1 MIVAGKTARPTKLG
15 RPKIPALTELPLS
28 SSSNSQPD
36 GGAGSADVHRLDAGS
51 APLAASARPQAGSL
65 LIAKRL
71 LAYARPHRTLIV
83 VGWLATVVYGVSNAA
98 LVYMIKLIFDDVLI
112 GTSRFREVAIAIV
125 TLYALKGMGAYFS
138 TTLFS
143 EAGQKAIFDLRRA
156 VYAHIL
162 DQSFDFFAKRTS
174 GSLMSHLMGDVERIQ
189 TALGEIAGDF
199 LKEGL
204 TVIGLVLLLFYH
216 DWRLALIALV
226 LMPLA
231 FGPLFQLGRRLR
243 SSNESS
249 MRRSKDIANILQ
261 ETFSG
266 FRVVKAFRTEAFEK
280 ARFEKALERHQGVT
294 LRMTR
299 TTAFLPP
306 FMEAVGGVSVVVVL
320 GYGTWAISKGIMTV
334 GSFTSFLAGLFALYT
349 PVKRLSKVNAALQ
362 GALAAAERSFALLD
376 THLEIK
382 DSPTA
387 RILAP
392 FQQEIEFKNVSFE
405 YEKVSGPVLVNASL
419 KARKGEVV
427 AIVGMSGSG
436 KTSLLNLLPRFY
448 NVTGGSI
455 TIDGTDIRDVTLE
468 SLRRQIGLVKQET
481 ILFNDTV
488 RANIAYGLSRVE
500 GSLVESAARA
510 AFAHDFILDLPRRYD
525 TVIGERGSRLSGG
538 QKQRIAIARA
548 ILKDPPILILDEATS
563 ALDTESESLVQQA
576 LFNLMKGRTTL
587 VVAHRLATVRR
598 ADRILVLDKGEIRE
612 EGSHDEL
619 LAKNGIYARLH
630 DLQFRADPA
639 V

>member
-1 MIVAGKTARPTKLG
+1 MQIAR
-15 RPKIPALTELPLS
+15 
-28 SSSNSQPD
+28 
-36 GGAGSADVHRLDAGS
+36 
-51 APLAASARPQAGSL
+51 
-65 LIAKRL
+65 RL
-71 LAYARPHRTLIV
+71 LVYAKPHRGLIV
-83 VGWLATVVYGVSNAA
+83 LGWLATVLYGLSNAA

-112 GTSRFREVAIAIV
+112 NNARFREVAIAIV
-125 TLYALKGMGAYFS
+125 SLYALKGMGAYFS
-138 TTLFS
+138 TTLLT
-143 EAGQKAIFDLRRA
+143 EAGQKAVFDLRRA
-156 VYAHIL
+156 IYAHIL
-162 DQSFDFFAKRTS
+162 DQSFEFFSRRTT
-174 GSLMSHLMGDVERIQ
+174 GSLMNHLTSDVERIQ
-189 TALGEIAGDF
+189 TALGEIAGDL

-231 FGPLFQLGRRLR
+231 FTPLIQLGRRLR

-249 MRRSKDIANILQ
+249 MRRGKDIANILQ

-266 FRVVKAFRTEAFEK
+266 IRVVKAFGMEAFER
-280 ARFEKALERHQGVT
+280 ARFEKALERQQGVS
-294 LRMTR
+294 LRMNR

-320 GYGTWAISKGIMTV
+320 GYGTWAISKGHMTV
-334 GSFTSFLAGLFALYT
+334 GSFTSLLAGLFALYT
-349 PVKRLSKVNAALQ
+349 PITRLSKVNAALQ
-362 GALAAAERSFALLD
+362 GAFAAAERSFALLD
-376 THLEIK
+376 THREIK
-382 DSPTA
+382 D
-387 RILAP
+387 AP
-392 FQQEIEFKNVSFE
+392 GAKPLPPFREVVEFKDVTFQYDNS
-405 YEKVSGPVLVNASL
+405 SGPVLMGASL

-448 NVTGGSI
+448 DVTGGSI
-455 TIDGTDIRDVTLE
+455 TIDGIDIRDVTIE

-481 ILFNDTV
+481 ILFNETV
-488 RANIAYGLSRVE
+488 RANIAYGLSGVE
-500 GSLVESAARA
+500 GTLVESAARA

-525 TVIGERGSRLSGG
+525 TVIGEKGSRLSGG

-598 ADRILVLDKGEIRE
+598 ADRILVLEKGEIRE
-612 EGSHDEL
+612 EGTHDEL
-619 LAKNGIYARLH
+619 LARNGIYARLH
-630 DLQFRADPA
+630 DLQFRSDPA

>member
-1 MIVAGKTARPTKLG
+1 MDAPPGH
-15 RPKIPALTELPLS
+15 S
-28 SSSNSQPD
+28 
-36 GGAGSADVHRLDAGS
+36 AGSHGPRADSLQ
-51 APLAASARPQAGSL
+51 LAR
-65 LIAKRL
+65 RL
-71 LAYARPHRTLIV
+71 LTYAKPHRALILM
-83 VGWLATVVYGVSNAA
+83 GWLSTVLYGLSNAA

-112 GTSRFREVAIAIV
+112 DNTRFREVAIAIV
-125 TLYALKGMGAYFS
+125 SLYALKGLGAYFS
-138 TTLFS
+138 TTLLS
-143 EAGQKAIFDLRRA
+143 EAGQKAVFDLRRA
-156 VYAHIL
+156 IYAHIL
-162 DQSFDFFAKRTS
+162 DQSFDFFAKRTT
-174 GSLMSHLMGDVERIQ
+174 GSLMSHLTNDVERIQ
-189 TALGEIAGDF
+189 TALGEIAGDL

-204 TVIGLVLLLFYH
+204 TVVGLVLLLFYH

-231 FGPLFQLGRRLR
+231 FTPLIRLGRRLR

-249 MRRSKDIANILQ
+249 MRRWKDIANILQ

-266 FRVVKAFRTEAFEK
+266 FRVVKAFGMETFER
-280 ARFEKALERHQGVT
+280 ARFEKALERLQGVT

-320 GYGTWAISKGIMTV
+320 GYGTWAISKGHMTV

-349 PVKRLSKVNAALQ
+349 PIKRLSKVNAALQ
-362 GALAAAERSFALLD
+362 GAFAAAERSFALLD
-376 THLEIK
+376 THREIK
-382 DSPTA
+382 DAPGA
-387 RILAP
+387 KPLPP
-392 FQQEIEFKNVSFE
+392 FQAEVEYKNVSFQ
-405 YEKVSGPVLVNASL
+405 YDKSSGPVLMGASL

-455 TIDGTDIRDVTLE
+455 TVDGIDIRDVTIE

-488 RANIAYGLSRVE
+488 RANIAYGLSGVE
-500 GSLVESAARA
+500 GTLVESAARA

-525 TVIGERGSRLSGG
+525 TVIGEKGSRLSGG

-576 LFNLMKGRTTL
+576 LFNLMRGRTTL

-598 ADRILVLDKGEIRE
+598 ADRILVLEKGEIRE
-612 EGSHDEL
+612 EGTHDEL
-619 LAKNGIYARLH
+619 LARNGIYARLH

>member
-1 MIVAGKTARPTKLG
+1 LNA
-15 RPKIPALTELPLS
+15 
-28 SSSNSQPD
+28 
-36 GGAGSADVHRLDAGS
+36 
-51 APLAASARPQAGSL
+51 AASDSASQASGPVSRATSWQL
-65 LIAKRL
+65 AQRL
-71 LAYARPHRTLIV
+71 LTYAKPHRALIV
-83 VGWLATVVYGVSNAA
+83 LGWLATILYGLSNAA
-98 LVYMIKLIFDDVLI
+98 LVYQIKPIFDDVLI
-112 GTSRFREVAIAIV
+112 QTIGFREVGIAIV
-125 TLYALKGMGAYFS
+125 TLYLIKGIGAYFS
-138 TTLFS
+138 TTLLS
-143 EAGQKAIFDLRRA
+143 EAGQKAVFDLRRA
-156 VYAHIL
+156 IYSHIL
-162 DQSFDFFAKRTS
+162 DQSFDFFARRTT
-174 GSLMSHLMGDVERIQ
+174 GSLMSHLTTDVERIQ
-189 TALGEIAGDF
+189 TALGEIAGDL

-204 TVIGLVLLLFYH
+204 TVIGLVILLFYL

-231 FGPLFQLGRRLR
+231 FTPLIRMGRRLR

-249 MRRSKDIANILQ
+249 MRRWKDIANILQ

-266 FRVVKAFRTEAFEK
+266 FRVVKAFGMEAFEK
-280 ARFEKALERHQGVT
+280 ARFEKALERLQGVT

-306 FMEAVGGVSVVVVL
+306 LMEAVGGFSVVFVL
-320 GYGTWAISKGIMTV
+320 GYGRWAISQGHMTP
-334 GSFTSFLAGLFALYT
+334 GSFSSFLAGLFALYT
-349 PVKRLSKVNAALQ
+349 PIKRLSKVNAALQ
-362 GALAAAERSFALLD
+362 GAFAAGERAFALLD
-376 THLEIK
+376 THFEIK

-387 RILAP
+387 KPLAA
-392 FQQEIEFKNVSFE
+392 FKDVVEYRNVSFQ
-405 YEKVSGPVLVNASL
+405 YDKASGPVLSGASL
-419 KARKGEVV
+419 KARRGEVV

-448 NVTGGSI
+448 NVTAGSI
-455 TIDGTDIRDVTLE
+455 TVDGVDIRDVTIE

-488 RANIAYGLSRVE
+488 RANIAYGVTGVE
-500 GSLVESAARA
+500 GTLVESAARA

-525 TVIGERGSRLSGG
+525 TVIGEKGSRLSGG

-598 ADRILVLDKGEIRE
+598 ADRILVLEKGEIRE

-619 LAKNGIYARLH
+619 LARNGIYARLH

>member
-1 MIVAGKTARPTKLG
+1 MVTGSRATSFQLAR
-15 RPKIPALTELPLS
+15 
-28 SSSNSQPD
+28 
-36 GGAGSADVHRLDAGS
+36 
-51 APLAASARPQAGSL
+51 
-65 LIAKRL
+65 RL
-71 LAYARPHRTLIV
+71 LTYAKPHRTLIFM
-83 VGWLATVVYGVSNAA
+83 GWLATLLYGLSNAG
-98 LVYMIKLIFDDVLI
+98 LVYMIKPIFDDVLI
-112 GTSRFREVAIAIV
+112 RTVRFGEVAIAIV
-125 TLYALKGMGAYFS
+125 TLYLVKGLGAYFS
-138 TTLFS
+138 TTLLS
-143 EAGQKAIFDLRRA
+143 EAGQKAVLDLRRA
-156 VYAHIL
+156 IYSHIL
-162 DQSFDFFAKRTS
+162 DQSFAFFAKRTT
-174 GSLMSHLMGDVERIQ
+174 GALMSHLTTDVERIQ
-189 TALGEIAGDF
+189 TALGEIAGDL

-204 TVIGLVLLLFYH
+204 TVVGLVLLLFYH

-231 FGPLFQLGRRLR
+231 FTPLIQLGRRLR

-249 MRRSKDIANILQ
+249 MRRWKDIANILQ

-266 FRVVKAFRTEAFEK
+266 FRVVKAFGMEAFER
-280 ARFEKALERHQGVT
+280 ARFERALERLQGVT

-306 FMEAVGGVSVVVVL
+306 LMVGVGGLSVVVVL
-320 GYGTWAISKGIMTV
+320 WYGTWAISTGEMTP
-334 GSFTSFLAGLFALYT
+334 GSFSSFLAGLFALYT

-362 GALAAAERSFALLD
+362 GALAAGERAFALLD
-376 THLEIK
+376 THGEIN

-387 RILAP
+387 TALAP
-392 FQQEIEFKNVSFE
+392 FKDVVEYRSVSFQ
-405 YEKVSGPVLVNASL
+405 YDKASAAVLSGASL

-448 NVTGGSI
+448 NVTSGSI
-455 TIDGTDIRDVTLE
+455 TVDGVDIRDVTIE
-468 SLRRQIGLVKQET
+468 SLRRQIALVKQET

-488 RANIAYGLSRVE
+488 RANIAYGLSGVE
-500 GSLVESAARA
+500 GSAVESAARA

-598 ADRILVLDKGEIRE
+598 ADRILVLEKGEIRE
-612 EGSHDEL
+612 EGTHDEL
-619 LAKNGIYARLH
+619 LARNGIYARLH

>member
-1 MIVAGKTARPTKLG
+1 MTEA
-15 RPKIPALTELPLS
+15 IPRASMDVTIGPS
-28 SSSNSQPD
+28 SAD
-36 GGAGSADVHRLDAGS
+36 GGAAPGSAKTES
-51 APLAASARPQAGSL
+51 ASASSPSL
-65 LIAKRL
+65 GIAYRGTSLQIARRL
-71 LAYARPHRTLIV
+71 YGYAKAHKTLIGL
-83 VGWLATVVYGVSNAA
+83 GWVATVFYGLSNAA
-98 LVYMIKLIFDDVLI
+98 LVYMIKPIFDEVLI
-112 GTSRFREVAIAIV
+112 ETVRFGEVATAIV
-125 TLYALKGMGAYFS
+125 ALYALKGLGAYFA
-138 TTLFS
+138 TTLLS
-143 EAGQKAIFDLRRA
+143 EAGQKAVFDLRRDI
-156 VYAHIL
+156 YAHIL
-162 DQSFDFFAKRTS
+162 DQSFGFFAKRTT
-174 GSLMSHLMGDVERIQ
+174 GSLMSHITTDVERIQ
-189 TALGEIAGDF
+189 TAFSEIAADL

-204 TVIGLVLLLFYH
+204 TVIGLVVLLLFL
-216 DWRLALIALV
+216 DWRLAIIALV

-231 FGPLFQLGRRLR
+231 FAPLIRLGRRLR

-249 MRRSKDIANILQ
+249 MRRWKDIANILQ
-261 ETFSG
+261 ETISG
-266 FRVVKAFRTEAFEK
+266 FRVVKAFGMEAFEK
-280 ARFEKALERHQGVT
+280 ARFEKALERLQGVT

-306 FMEAVGGVSVVVVL
+306 LMEAVGGVSVVVVL
-320 GYGTWAISKGIMTV
+320 WYGTWAISRGYMTA
-334 GSFTSFLAGLFALYT
+334 GSFTAFLAGLFALYT

-362 GALAAAERSFALLD
+362 GALAAGQRAFALLD
-376 THLEIK
+376 THFEIK
-382 DSPTA
+382 DEPTA
-387 RILAP
+387 RTLPP
-392 FQQEIEFKNVSFE
+392 FKDVIEYHNVSFH
-405 YEKVSGPVLVNASL
+405 YDKTSGPVLSGASL
-419 KARKGEVV
+419 KARRGEVV

-448 NVTGGSI
+448 NVTAGSI
-455 TIDGTDIRDVTLE
+455 TVDGIDIRDVTLE

-488 RANIAYGLSRVE
+488 RANIAYGLSGVE
-500 GSLVESAARA
+500 GSVVESAARA

-598 ADRILVLDKGEIRE
+598 ADRILVLEKGEIRE
-612 EGSHDEL
+612 EGAHDEL
-619 LAKNGIYARLH
+619 LARNGIYARLH
-630 DLQFRADPA
+630 DLQFRSDPA

>member
-1 MIVAGKTARPTKLG
+1 
-15 RPKIPALTELPLS
+15 
-28 SSSNSQPD
+28 
-36 GGAGSADVHRLDAGS
+36 
-51 APLAASARPQAGSL
+51 
-65 LIAKRL
+65 
-71 LAYARPHRTLIV
+71 
-83 VGWLATVVYGVSNAA
+83 
-98 LVYMIKLIFDDVLI
+98 MIKLIFDDVLI
-112 GTSRFREVAIAIV
+112 NNIRFREVAIAIV
-125 TLYALKGMGAYFS
+125 SLYALKGLGAYFS
-138 TTLFS
+138 TTLLS
-143 EAGQKAIFDLRRA
+143 EAGQKAVFDLRRT
-156 VYAHIL
+156 VYSHIL
-162 DQSFDFFAKRTS
+162 DQSFDFFAKRTT
-174 GSLMSHLMGDVERIQ
+174 GSLMSHLTSDVERIQ
-189 TALGEIAGDF
+189 TAMGEVAGDL

-204 TVIGLVLLLFYH
+204 TVVGLVLLLFYH

-231 FGPLFQLGRRLR
+231 FTPLIQLGRRLR

-249 MRRSKDIANILQ
+249 MRRWKDIANILQ

-266 FRVVKAFRTEAFEK
+266 FRVVKAFGMEAFEK
-280 ARFEKALERHQGVT
+280 ARFEKALERLQGVT

-306 FMEAVGGVSVVVVL
+306 FMEAVGGISVVVVL
-320 GYGTWAISKGIMTV
+320 GYGTWAISEGHMTV

-349 PVKRLSKVNAALQ
+349 PIKRLSKVNATLQ
-362 GALAAAERSFALLD
+362 GALAAGERAFSLLD
-376 THLEIK
+376 THREIK
-382 DSPTA
+382 DSPA
-387 RILAP
+387 AKALAP
-392 FQQEIEFKNVSFE
+392 FKDVVEFKNVSFQ
-405 YEKVSGPVLVNASL
+405 YDKASGPVLSGASL
-419 KARKGEVV
+419 KARRGEIV

-448 NVTGGSI
+448 NVTGGAI
-455 TIDGTDIRDVTLE
+455 TIDGVDIRDVTIE

-488 RANIAYGLSRVE
+488 RANIAYGLSGVE

-525 TVIGERGSRLSGG
+525 TVIGEKGSRLSGG

-598 ADRILVLDKGEIRE
+598 ADRILVLEKGEIRE
-612 EGSHDEL
+612 EGTHDEL
-619 LAKNGIYARLH
+619 LANNGIYARLH

>member
-1 MIVAGKTARPTKLG
+1 MQLAR
-15 RPKIPALTELPLS
+15 
-28 SSSNSQPD
+28 
-36 GGAGSADVHRLDAGS
+36 
-51 APLAASARPQAGSL
+51 
-65 LIAKRL
+65 RL
-71 LAYARPHRTLIV
+71 LSYARPHKALILL
-83 VGWLATVVYGVSNAA
+83 GWLATVLYGLSNAG

-112 GTSRFREVAIAIV
+112 RNVGFRDVAVAIIS
-125 TLYALKGMGAYFS
+125 LYAIKGLGAYFS
-138 TTLFS
+138 TTLLS
-143 EAGQKAIFDLRRA
+143 EAGLKAVFDLRRA
-156 VYAHIL
+156 IYAHIL
-162 DQSFDFFAKRTS
+162 DQSFDFFSKRTT
-174 GSLMSHLMGDVERIQ
+174 GSLMSHLTSDVERIQ
-189 TALGEIAGDF
+189 TALGEIAGDL

-204 TVIGLVLLLFYH
+204 TVTGLVLLLFYH

-231 FGPLFQLGRRLR
+231 FTPLIRLGRRLR
-243 SSNESS
+243 RSNESS
-249 MRRSKDIANILQ
+249 MRRWKDISNILQ

-266 FRVVKAFRTEAFEK
+266 FRVVKAFGMETFEK
-280 ARFEKALERHQGVT
+280 ARFEKALERLQGVT
-294 LRMTR
+294 LRMVR

-306 FMEAVGGVSVVVVL
+306 LMEAVGGLSVVVVL
-320 GYGTWAISKGIMTV
+320 WYGTWAISKGHMTV

-349 PVKRLSKVNAALQ
+349 PIKRLSKVNSALQ
-362 GALAAAERSFALLD
+362 GAFAAGERAFDLLD
-376 THLEIK
+376 THREIK

-387 RILAP
+387 RPLKA
-392 FQQEIEFKNVSFE
+392 FEGLVEYRNVSFR
-405 YEKVSGPVLVNASL
+405 YDHGSNPVLAGASL
-419 KARKGEVV
+419 IARKGEVV

-448 NVTGGSI
+448 NVTGGAI
-455 TIDGTDIRDVTLE
+455 LVDGVDIRDMTIE
-468 SLRRQIGLVKQET
+468 SLRRQIGLVKQDT

-488 RANIAYGLSRVE
+488 RANIAYGLSGTE

-525 TVIGERGSRLSGG
+525 TVIGEKGSRLSGG

-548 ILKDPPILILDEATS
+548 LLKDPPILILDEATS

-598 ADRILVLDKGEIRE
+598 ADRILVLERGEIRE
-612 EGSHDEL
+612 EGRHDEL
-619 LAKNGIYARLH
+619 LAQNGIYARLH
-630 DLQFRADPA
+630 DLQFREDPA

>member
-1 MIVAGKTARPTKLG
+1 MRG
-15 RPKIPALTELPLS
+15 E
-28 SSSNSQPD
+28 
-36 GGAGSADVHRLDAGS
+36 
-51 APLAASARPQAGSL
+51 GSL
-65 LIAKRL
+65 DTGSGSSAAISGPRASSLQLARRLFTYAKP
-71 LAYARPHRTLIV
+71 YRTLLFL
-83 VGWLATVVYGVSNAA
+83 GWLATVLYGLSNAA

-112 GTSRFREVAIAIV
+112 HPIRFREVAIAIV
-125 TLYALKGMGAYFS
+125 SLYAIKGLGAYFS
-138 TTLFS
+138 TTLLS
-143 EAGQKAIFDLRRA
+143 EAGQKAVFDLRRA
-156 VYAHIL
+156 VYSHIL
-162 DQSFDFFAKRTS
+162 DQSFDFFAKRTT
-174 GSLMSHLMGDVERIQ
+174 GSLMSHLTNDIERIQ
-189 TALGEIAGDF
+189 AALGEIAGDL

-204 TVIGLVLLLFYH
+204 TVVGLVLLLFYH

-231 FGPLFQLGRRLR
+231 FTPLIQLGRRLR

-249 MRRSKDIANILQ
+249 MRRWKDIANILQ

-266 FRVVKAFRTEAFEK
+266 FRVVKAFGMEAFEK
-280 ARFEKALERHQGVT
+280 ARFEKALERLQGVT

-320 GYGTWAISKGIMTV
+320 GYGTWAISKGHMTV

-349 PVKRLSKVNAALQ
+349 PIKRLSKVNAALQ
-362 GALAAAERSFALLD
+362 GAFAAGERAFALLD
-376 THLEIK
+376 THHEIR

-387 RILAP
+387 TTLAP
-392 FQQEIEFKNVSFE
+392 FTDLVEYHNVSFQ
-405 YEKVSGPVLVNASL
+405 YDRASGPVLSGASL
-419 KARKGEVV
+419 KARKGEIV

-455 TIDGTDIRDVTLE
+455 TIDGVDIRGVTLE

-488 RANIAYGLSRVE
+488 RANIAYGLSGVE
-500 GSLVESAARA
+500 GALVESAARA
-510 AFAHDFILDLPRRYD
+510 AFAHDFILDRPRRDD
-525 TVIGERGSRLSGG
+525 TVIGEKGSRLSGG

-548 ILKDPPILILDEATS
+548 LLKDPPILILDEATS
-563 ALDTESESLVQQA
+563 ALDTESENLVQQA

-598 ADRILVLDKGEIRE
+598 ADRILVLEKGEIRE
-612 EGSHDEL
+612 EGTHDEL
-619 LAKNGIYARLH
+619 LAKNGVYARLH

>member
-1 MIVAGKTARPTKLG
+1 
-15 RPKIPALTELPLS
+15 
-28 SSSNSQPD
+28 
-36 GGAGSADVHRLDAGS
+36 
-51 APLAASARPQAGSL
+51 
-65 LIAKRL
+65 
-71 LAYARPHRTLIV
+71 
-83 VGWLATVVYGVSNAA
+83 
-98 LVYMIKLIFDDVLI
+98 
-112 GTSRFREVAIAIV
+112 
-125 TLYALKGMGAYFS
+125 
-138 TTLFS
+138 
-143 EAGQKAIFDLRRA
+143 
-156 VYAHIL
+156 
-162 DQSFDFFAKRTS
+162 
-174 GSLMSHLMGDVERIQ
+174 MSHLITEVERIQ
-189 TALGEIAGDF
+189 TALGEIAGDL

-216 DWRLALIALV
+216 DFWLALIALV

-231 FGPLFQLGRRLR
+231 FTPLIKLGRRLR

-249 MRRSKDIANILQ
+249 MRRWKDISNILQ
-261 ETFSG
+261 ETFSA
-266 FRVVKAFRTEAFEK
+266 FRVVKAFGMEIFER
-280 ARFEKALERHQGVT
+280 ARFEKALDRLQGVT
-294 LRMTR
+294 LRMNR

-306 FMEAVGGVSVVVVL
+306 LMEAVGGLSVVVVL
-320 GYGTWAISKGIMTV
+320 WYGTWAISRGQMTP

-349 PVKRLSKVNAALQ
+349 PIKRLSKVNAALQ
-362 GALAAAERSFALLD
+362 GAFAAAERSFALLD

-387 RILAP
+387 RPLAP
-392 FQQEIEFKNVSFE
+392 FNDLVEFHQVSFQ
-405 YEKVSGPVLVNASL
+405 YDKASGPVLSKASL
-419 KARKGEVV
+419 KARRGEVI

-455 TIDGTDIRDVTLE
+455 TVDGVDIRDVTIE

-481 ILFNDTV
+481 VLFNDTV
-488 RANIAYGLSRVE
+488 RANIAYGLSGVE
-500 GSLVESAARA
+500 GTLVESAARA

-563 ALDTESESLVQQA
+563 ALDAESESLVQQA
-576 LFNLMKGRTTL
+576 LFNLMTGRTTL

-598 ADRILVLDKGEIRE
+598 ADRILVLEKGEIRE
-612 EGSHDEL
+612 EGTHDEL
-619 LAKNGIYARLH
+619 LSKNGVYARLH
-630 DLQFRADPA
+630 DLQFKVDPA

>member
-1 MIVAGKTARPTKLG
+1 MQLAR
-15 RPKIPALTELPLS
+15 
-28 SSSNSQPD
+28 
-36 GGAGSADVHRLDAGS
+36 
-51 APLAASARPQAGSL
+51 
-65 LIAKRL
+65 RL
-71 LAYARPHRTLIV
+71 LSYTRPHKTLIFL
-83 VGWLATVVYGVSNAA
+83 GWLATVLYGLSNAG

-112 GTSRFREVAIAIV
+112 RNVGFSYVAIAIIS
-125 TLYALKGMGAYFS
+125 LYAIKGLGAYFS
-138 TTLFS
+138 TTLLS
-143 EAGQKAIFDLRRA
+143 EAGLKAVFDLRRA
-156 VYAHIL
+156 IYAHIL
-162 DQSFDFFAKRTS
+162 DQSFDFFAKRST
-174 GSLMSHLMGDVERIQ
+174 GSLMSHLTSDVERIQ
-189 TALGEIAGDF
+189 VALGEIAGDL

-204 TVIGLVLLLFYH
+204 TVVGLVLLLFYH

-231 FGPLFQLGRRLR
+231 FTPLIRLGRRLR

-249 MRRSKDIANILQ
+249 MRRWKDISNILQ

-266 FRVVKAFRTEAFEK
+266 FRVVKAFGMETFEK
-280 ARFEKALERHQGVT
+280 GRFEKALERLQGVT

-306 FMEAVGGVSVVVVL
+306 LMEAVGGLSVVVVL
-320 GYGTWAISKGIMTV
+320 WYGTWAISKGHMTV

-349 PVKRLSKVNAALQ
+349 PIKRLSKVYSALQ
-362 GALAAAERSFALLD
+362 GAFAAGERAFDLLD
-376 THLEIK
+376 THREIK
-382 DSPTA
+382 DSPSA
-387 RILAP
+387 KPLRA
-392 FQQEIEFKNVSFE
+392 FEGVVEYRNVSFQ
-405 YEKVSGPVLVNASL
+405 YDHGSNPVLVGASL
-419 KARKGEVV
+419 IARRGEVV

-436 KTSLLNLLPRFY
+436 KTSLINLLPRFY
-448 NVTGGSI
+448 NVTGGAI
-455 TIDGTDIRDVTLE
+455 LVDGVDIRDVTIE

-488 RANIAYGLSRVE
+488 RANIAYGLSSVE
-500 GSLVESAARA
+500 GSVVESAARA
-510 AFAHDFILDLPRRYD
+510 ALAHDFILDLPRRYD

-548 ILKDPPILILDEATS
+548 LLKDPPILILDEATS

-598 ADRILVLDKGEIRE
+598 ADRILVLEKGEIRE
-612 EGSHDEL
+612 EGRHDEL

-630 DLQFRADPA
+630 DLQFREDPA

>member
-1 MIVAGKTARPTKLG
+1 MRG
-15 RPKIPALTELPLS
+15 E
-28 SSSNSQPD
+28 
-36 GGAGSADVHRLDAGS
+36 
-51 APLAASARPQAGSL
+51 GSL
-65 LIAKRL
+65 DTGSGSSAAISGPRASSLQLARRL
-71 LAYARPHRTLIV
+71 LAYAKPYRTLLFL
-83 VGWLATVVYGVSNAA
+83 GWLATVLYGLSNAA

-112 GTSRFREVAIAIV
+112 HPIRFREVAIAIV
-125 TLYALKGMGAYFS
+125 SLYAIKGLGAYFS
-138 TTLFS
+138 TTLLS
-143 EAGQKAIFDLRRA
+143 EAGQKAVFDLRRA
-156 VYAHIL
+156 VYSHIL
-162 DQSFDFFAKRTS
+162 DQSFDFFAKRTT
-174 GSLMSHLMGDVERIQ
+174 GSLMSHLTNDIERIQ
-189 TALGEIAGDF
+189 AALGEIAGDL

-204 TVIGLVLLLFYH
+204 TVVGLVLLLFYH

-231 FGPLFQLGRRLR
+231 FTPLIQLGRRLR

-249 MRRSKDIANILQ
+249 MRRWKDIANILQ

-266 FRVVKAFRTEAFEK
+266 FRVVKAFGMEAFEK
-280 ARFEKALERHQGVT
+280 ARFEKALERLQGVT

-320 GYGTWAISKGIMTV
+320 GYGTWAISKGHMTV

-349 PVKRLSKVNAALQ
+349 PIKRLSKVNAALQ
-362 GALAAAERSFALLD
+362 GAFAAGERAFALLD
-376 THLEIK
+376 THHEIR

-387 RILAP
+387 TTLAP
-392 FQQEIEFKNVSFE
+392 FTDLVEYHNVSFQ
-405 YEKVSGPVLVNASL
+405 YDRASGPVLSGASL
-419 KARKGEVV
+419 KARKGEIV

-455 TIDGTDIRDVTLE
+455 TIDGVDIRGVTLE

-488 RANIAYGLSRVE
+488 RANIAYGLSGVE
-500 GSLVESAARA
+500 GALVESAARA

-525 TVIGERGSRLSGG
+525 TVIGEKGSRLSGG

-548 ILKDPPILILDEATS
+548 LLKDPPILLLDEATS
-563 ALDTESESLVQQA
+563 ALDPESENLGQQA

-598 ADRILVLDKGEIRE
+598 ADRILVLEKGEIRE
-612 EGSHDEL
+612 EGTHDEL
-619 LAKNGIYARLH
+619 LAKNGVYARLH

>member
-1 MIVAGKTARPTKLG
+1 LTRSSYFDAEGASPAGKVRPRATSIQLAR
-15 RPKIPALTELPLS
+15 
-28 SSSNSQPD
+28 
-36 GGAGSADVHRLDAGS
+36 
-51 APLAASARPQAGSL
+51 
-65 LIAKRL
+65 RL
-71 LAYARPHRTLIV
+71 LTYTKPHRGLIFL
-83 VGWLATVVYGVSNAA
+83 GWLATVLYGLSNAG

-112 GTSRFREVAIAIV
+112 RNIGFRDVAVSIIG
-125 TLYALKGMGAYFS
+125 LYAIKGLGAYFS
-138 TTLFS
+138 TTLLS
-143 EAGQKAIFDLRRA
+143 EAGLRAVFDLRRA
-156 VYAHIL
+156 IYAHIL
-162 DQSFDFFAKRTS
+162 DQSFDFFAKRTT
-174 GSLMSHLMGDVERIQ
+174 GSLMSHLTTDVERIQ
-189 TALGEIAGDF
+189 TALGEIAGDL

-204 TVIGLVLLLFYH
+204 TVVGLVLLLFYH
-216 DWRLALIALV
+216 DWRLALIALI

-231 FGPLFQLGRRLR
+231 FAPLIRLGRRLR

-249 MRRSKDIANILQ
+249 MRRWKDISNILQ
-261 ETFSG
+261 ETLSG
-266 FRVVKAFRTEAFEK
+266 FRVVKAFGMEAFEK
-280 ARFEKALERHQGVT
+280 ARFEKALERLHGVT

-306 FMEAVGGVSVVVVL
+306 LMEAVGGLSVVAVL
-320 GYGTWAISKGIMTV
+320 GYGTWAISRGHMTV

-349 PVKRLSKVNAALQ
+349 PIKRLSKVNSALQ
-362 GALAAAERSFALLD
+362 GAFAAGERAFDLLD
-376 THLEIK
+376 THREIK
-382 DSPTA
+382 D
-387 RILAP
+387 AP
-392 FQQEIEFKNVSFE
+392 GAKVLGNIQGTVEYRNVAFQYDDGSN
-405 YEKVSGPVLVNASL
+405 PVLSGASFV
-419 KARKGEVV
+419 ARRGEVV

-448 NVTGGSI
+448 NVSGGAI
-455 TIDGTDIRDVTLE
+455 LVDGVDIRDVTLV
-468 SLRRQIGLVKQET
+468 SLRKHIGLVKQET

-488 RANIAYGLSRVE
+488 RANIAYGLEGVE
-500 GSLVESAARA
+500 GTLVESAARA

-548 ILKDPPILILDEATS
+548 LLKDPPILILDEATS

-612 EGSHDEL
+612 EGRHDEL
-619 LAKNGIYARLH
+619 LAQNGIYARLH
-630 DLQFRADPA
+630 DLQFREDPA

>member
-1 MIVAGKTARPTKLG
+1 LRDGRDERAQARGAQAPAPAPQ
-15 RPKIPALTELPLS
+15 PKATSWQLT
-28 SSSNSQPD
+28 
-36 GGAGSADVHRLDAGS
+36 R
-51 APLAASARPQAGSL
+51 
-65 LIAKRL
+65 RL
-71 LAYARPHRTLIV
+71 LGYAKPHRSLIFT
-83 VGWLATVVYGVSNAA
+83 GWFATVLYGLSNAA
-98 LVYMIKLIFDDVLI
+98 LVSMIRPIVDDVLI
-112 GTSRFREVAIAIV
+112 KTVRFWEVAIAIV
-125 TLYALKGMGAYFS
+125 SLYVIKGLGAYFS

-143 EAGQKAIFDLRRA
+143 EAGQKAVLDLRRA
-156 VYAHIL
+156 IYSHIL
-162 DQSFDFFAKRTS
+162 DQSFDFFAKRTT
-174 GSLMSHLMGDVERIQ
+174 GSLMSHLITDVERIQ
-189 TALGEIAGDF
+189 NALGEITGDL

-204 TVIGLVLLLFYH
+204 TVLGLVFLLFYL
-216 DWRLALIALV
+216 DWRLAIIVLV

-231 FGPLFQLGRRLR
+231 FAPLVKLGRRLR

-249 MRRSKDIANILQ
+249 MRRGKDIANLLQ

-266 FRVVKAFRTEAFEK
+266 FRVVKAFGMEAFEK
-280 ARFEKALERHQGVT
+280 ARFEKALERLQGVN

-306 FMEAVGGVSVVVVL
+306 LMEAVGGLSVVFVL
-320 GYGTWAISKGIMTV
+320 GYGQWAISREIMTP

-362 GALAAAERSFALLD
+362 GALAAAERAFALLD
-376 THLEIK
+376 THFEIR

-387 RILAP
+387 RSMAP
-392 FQQEIEFKNVSFE
+392 FRDMVEYRDVSFH
-405 YEKVSGPVLVNASL
+405 YDKNSGPVLSRASL
-419 KARKGEVV
+419 KARKGEIV

-448 NVTGGSI
+448 NVTSGSI
-455 TIDGTDIRDVTLE
+455 LVDGVDIRDVTIE
-468 SLRRQIGLVKQET
+468 SLRRQIALVKQET

-488 RANIAYGLSRVE
+488 RANIAYGMAGVE
-500 GSLVESAARA
+500 GTLVESAARA

-538 QKQRIAIARA
+538 QKQRLAIARA

-598 ADRILVLDKGEIRE
+598 ADRILVLEKGEIRE

-619 LAKNGIYARLH
+619 LARNGIYARLH
-630 DLQFRADPA
+630 DLQFRTDPA

>member
-1 MIVAGKTARPTKLG
+1 M
-15 RPKIPALTELPLS
+15 
-28 SSSNSQPD
+28 
-36 GGAGSADVHRLDAGS
+36 DAGS
-51 APLAASARPQAGSL
+51 GSSAAVNRSGSIHLAL
-65 LIAKRL
+65 RL
-71 LAYARPHRTLIV
+71 LAYARPHRALILL
-83 VGWLATVVYGVSNAA
+83 GWLATVLYGLSNAA

-112 GTSRFREVAIAIV
+112 NNIRFREVAIAIV
-125 TLYALKGMGAYFS
+125 SLYALKGLGAYFS
-138 TTLFS
+138 TTLLS
-143 EAGQKAIFDLRRA
+143 EAGQKAVFDLRRT
-156 VYAHIL
+156 VYSHIL
-162 DQSFDFFAKRTS
+162 DQSFDFFAKRTT
-174 GSLMSHLMGDVERIQ
+174 GSLMSHLTSDVERIQ
-189 TALGEIAGDF
+189 TAMGEVAGDL

-204 TVIGLVLLLFYH
+204 TVVGLVLLLFYH

-231 FGPLFQLGRRLR
+231 FTPLIQLGRRLR

-249 MRRSKDIANILQ
+249 MRRWKDIANILQ

-266 FRVVKAFRTEAFEK
+266 FRVVKAFGMEAFEK
-280 ARFEKALERHQGVT
+280 ARFEKALERLQGVT

-306 FMEAVGGVSVVVVL
+306 FMEAVGGISVVVVL
-320 GYGTWAISKGIMTV
+320 GYGTWAISEGHMTV

-349 PVKRLSKVNAALQ
+349 PIKRLSKVNATLQ
-362 GALAAAERSFALLD
+362 GALAAGERAFSLLD
-376 THLEIK
+376 THREIK
-382 DSPTA
+382 DSPA
-387 RILAP
+387 AKALAP
-392 FQQEIEFKNVSFE
+392 FKDVVEFKNVSFQ
-405 YEKVSGPVLVNASL
+405 YDKASGPVLSGASL
-419 KARKGEVV
+419 KARRGEIV

-448 NVTGGSI
+448 NVTGGAI
-455 TIDGTDIRDVTLE
+455 TIDGVDIRDVTIE

-488 RANIAYGLSRVE
+488 RANIAYGLSGVE

-525 TVIGERGSRLSGG
+525 TVIGEKGSRLSGG

-598 ADRILVLDKGEIRE
+598 ADRILVLEKGEIRE
-612 EGSHDEL
+612 EGTHDEL
-619 LAKNGIYARLH
+619 LANNGIYARLH

>member
-1 MIVAGKTARPTKLG
+1 M
-15 RPKIPALTELPLS
+15 
-28 SSSNSQPD
+28 
-36 GGAGSADVHRLDAGS
+36 
-51 APLAASARPQAGSL
+51 
-65 LIAKRL
+65 
-71 LAYARPHRTLIV
+71 
-83 VGWLATVVYGVSNAA
+83 GWMATILYGVSNAA
-98 LVYMIKLIFDDVLI
+98 LVYMIKPIFDDVLI
-112 GTSRFREVAIAIV
+112 RTVRFSEVAIAIV
-125 TLYALKGMGAYFS
+125 TLYVIKGLGAYFS
-138 TTLFS
+138 TTLLT
-143 EAGQKAIFDLRRA
+143 EAGQKAVLDLRRD

-162 DQSFDFFAKRTS
+162 DQSFDFFSNRTT
-174 GSLMSHLMGDVERIQ
+174 GSLMSLLTTDVERIQ
-189 TALGEIAGDF
+189 TALGEIAGDL

-204 TVIGLVLLLFYH
+204 TVLGLVGLLFFH

-231 FGPLFQLGRRLR
+231 FAPLIRFGRRLR

-249 MRRSKDIANILQ
+249 MRRWKDIANILQ

-266 FRVVKAFRTEAFEK
+266 FRVVKAFGMEAFER
-280 ARFEKALERHQGVT
+280 ARFEKALERLQGVT
-294 LRMTR
+294 LRMNR

-306 FMEAVGGVSVVVVL
+306 LMEAVGGLSVVVVL
-320 GYGTWAISKGIMTV
+320 WYGTWAISKGHMTA

-349 PVKRLSKVNAALQ
+349 PIKRLSKVNAALQ
-362 GALAAAERSFALLD
+362 GAFAAGERAFALLD
-376 THLEIK
+376 THREIK

-387 RILAP
+387 RPLAP
-392 FQQEIEFKNVSFE
+392 FKDVIEYKSVSFQ
-405 YEKVSGPVLVNASL
+405 YDKSSGPVLSGASL
-419 KARKGEVV
+419 TARKGEVI

-448 NVTGGSI
+448 NVTSGSI
-455 TIDGTDIRDVTLE
+455 TIDGVDIRDVTIE
-468 SLRRQIGLVKQET
+468 SLRRQIALVKQET

-488 RANIAYGLSRVE
+488 RANIAYGLSGIE
-500 GSLVESAARA
+500 GTVVESAARA

-525 TVIGERGSRLSGG
+525 TVIGEKGSRLSGG

-612 EGSHDEL
+612 EGTHDAL
-619 LAKNGIYARLH
+619 LARNGIYARLH
-630 DLQFRADPA
+630 DLQFAADPA

>member
-1 MIVAGKTARPTKLG
+1 MTSRATSWQLAR
-15 RPKIPALTELPLS
+15 
-28 SSSNSQPD
+28 
-36 GGAGSADVHRLDAGS
+36 
-51 APLAASARPQAGSL
+51 
-65 LIAKRL
+65 RL
-71 LAYARPHRTLIV
+71 LTYTRPHRTLIV
-83 VGWLATVVYGVSNAA
+83 LGWLATILYGLSNAA
-98 LVYMIKLIFDDVLI
+98 LVYMIKPIFDDVLI
-112 GTSRFREVAIAIV
+112 KTVRFSEVAIAIV
-125 TLYALKGMGAYFS
+125 SLYLIKGVGAYFS
-138 TTLFS
+138 NTLLS
-143 EAGQKAIFDLRRA
+143 EAGQKAVFDLRRA
-156 VYAHIL
+156 IYAHIL
-162 DQSFDFFAKRTS
+162 DQSFDFFSSRTT
-174 GSLMSHLMGDVERIQ
+174 GSLMSHLTTDVERIQ
-189 TALGEIAGDF
+189 TALGEIAGDL

-204 TVIGLVLLLFYH
+204 TVIGLVFLLFFH

-231 FGPLFQLGRRLR
+231 FTPLIKLGRRLR

-249 MRRSKDIANILQ
+249 MRRWKDISNILQ
-261 ETFSG
+261 ETFTG
-266 FRVVKAFRTEAFEK
+266 FRVVKAFGMEAFER
-280 ARFEKALERHQGVT
+280 ARFEKALERLQGVT
-294 LRMTR
+294 LRMNR

-306 FMEAVGGVSVVVVL
+306 LMEAVGGLSVVVVL
-320 GYGTWAISKGIMTV
+320 WYGTWAISKGHMTA
-334 GSFTSFLAGLFALYT
+334 GSFSSFLAGLFALYT

-362 GALAAAERSFALLD
+362 GAFAAGERAFALLD
-376 THLEIK
+376 THREIK
-382 DSPTA
+382 DSPSA
-387 RILAP
+387 RVLAP
-392 FQQEIEFKNVSFE
+392 FEDVVEYHNVSFQ
-405 YEKVSGPVLVNASL
+405 YDKSSGPVLSGASL
-419 KARKGEVV
+419 KARKGEVL

-448 NVTGGSI
+448 NVSSGSI
-455 TIDGTDIRDVTLE
+455 TIDGVDIRDVTIE

-488 RANIAYGLSRVE
+488 RANIAYGLSGVE
-500 GSLVESAARA
+500 GTLVESAARA

-525 TVIGERGSRLSGG
+525 TVIGEKGSRLSGG

-598 ADRILVLDKGEIRE
+598 ADRILVLEKGEIRE
-612 EGSHDEL
+612 EGTHEEL
-619 LAKNGIYARLH
+619 LARNGIYARLH

>member
-1 MIVAGKTARPTKLG
+1 MSGPRASSV
-15 RPKIPALTELPLS
+15 EL
-28 SSSNSQPD
+28 
-36 GGAGSADVHRLDAGS
+36 
-51 APLAASARPQAGSL
+51 
-65 LIAKRL
+65 AKRL
-71 LAYARPHRTLIV
+71 LGYTRPYRGLIV
-83 VGWLATVVYGVSNAA
+83 MGWLATVVYGLSNAA
-98 LVYMIKLIFDDVLI
+98 LVYMIKLIFDDVLG
-112 GTSRFREVAIAIV
+112 GTHRFREVATAIV
-125 TLYALKGMGAYFS
+125 SLYALKGMGAYFS
-138 TTLFS
+138 TTLLS

-162 DQSFDFFAKRTS
+162 DQSFDFFAKRTT
-174 GSLMSHLMGDVERIQ
+174 GSIMSHLTNDVERIQ
-189 TALGEIAGDF
+189 TALGEIAGDV

-204 TVIGLVLLLFYH
+204 TVIGLVLLLFWH

-231 FGPLFQLGRRLR
+231 FAPLIQLGRRLR

-249 MRRSKDIANILQ
+249 MRRWKDIANVLQ
-261 ETFSG
+261 ETLTG
-266 FRVVKAFRTEAFEK
+266 FRVVKAFRTESFEK
-280 ARFEKALERHQGVT
+280 ARFEKALERLQGVT

-320 GYGTWAISKGIMTV
+320 GYGTWAISNGHMTV

-349 PVKRLSKVNAALQ
+349 PIKRLSKVNAALQ

-382 DSPTA
+382 DSP
-387 RILAP
+387 LAKTLPP
-392 FQQEIEFKNVSFE
+392 FQEQIEFRNVSFQ
-405 YEKVSGPVLVNASL
+405 YEKVSGPVLVDASL

-488 RANIAYGLSRVE
+488 RANIAYGLSRAE

-525 TVIGERGSRLSGG
+525 TVIGEKGSRLSGG

-619 LAKNGIYARLH
+619 LAKNGIYSRLH

>member
-1 MIVAGKTARPTKLG
+1 
-15 RPKIPALTELPLS
+15 LTEVLS
-28 SSSNSQPD
+28 LASTDLSTD
-36 GGAGSADVHRLDAGS
+36 GA
-51 APLAASARPQAGSL
+51 AASRRGEGSDADPASPVGKSASRASSLDLAR
-65 LIAKRL
+65 RL
-71 LAYARPHRTLIV
+71 LTYTRPHRGLIV
-83 VGWLATVVYGVSNAA
+83 LGWLATILYGLSNAA
-98 LVYMIKLIFDDVLI
+98 LVYMIKPIFDDVLI
-112 GTSRFREVAIAIV
+112 RTVRFGEVAIAIV
-125 TLYALKGMGAYFS
+125 ILYAVKGVGAYFS
-138 TTLFS
+138 TTLLS
-143 EAGQKAIFDLRRA
+143 EAGQKAVFDLRRA
-156 VYAHIL
+156 IYSHIL
-162 DQSFDFFAKRTS
+162 DQSFDFFAKRTT
-174 GSLMSHLMGDVERIQ
+174 GSLMSHLTTEVERIQ
-189 TALGEIAGDF
+189 TALGEIAGDL

-204 TVIGLVLLLFYH
+204 TVVGLVVLLFYH

-231 FGPLFQLGRRLR
+231 FTPLIQLGRRLR

-249 MRRSKDIANILQ
+249 MRRWKDIANILQ

-266 FRVVKAFRTEAFEK
+266 FRVVKAFGMEAFEK
-280 ARFEKALERHQGVT
+280 ARLERALERAQGVS
-294 LRMTR
+294 LRMNR

-306 FMEAVGGVSVVVVL
+306 LMEAVGGLSVVAVL
-320 GYGTWAISKGIMTV
+320 WYGTWAISKDIMTP

-362 GALAAAERSFALLD
+362 GAFAAGERAFELLD
-376 THLEIK
+376 SHREIK
-382 DSPTA
+382 NGPNAKT
-387 RILAP
+387 LAP
-392 FQQEIEFKNVSFE
+392 FKDEVEFRNVTFQYDKDST
-405 YEKVSGPVLVNASL
+405 PVLNGASL

-448 NVTGGSI
+448 NVSGGSI
-455 TIDGTDIRDVTLE
+455 TIDGVDIRDVTLE

-488 RANIAYGLSRVE
+488 RANIAYGLSGIE
-500 GSLVESAARA
+500 GALVESAARA

-525 TVIGERGSRLSGG
+525 TVIGEKGSRLSGG

-598 ADRILVLDKGEIRE
+598 ADRILVLEKGEIRE
-612 EGSHDEL
+612 EGTHDEL
-619 LAKNGIYARLH
+619 LARNGVYARLH
-630 DLQFRADPA
+630 DLQFRDDPA

>member
-1 MIVAGKTARPTKLG
+1 MAAAR
-15 RPKIPALTELPLS
+15 ASDS
-28 SSSNSQPD
+28 SP
-36 GGAGSADVHRLDAGS
+36 GSHPVIRESRATS
-51 APLAASARPQAGSL
+51 IQLAR
-65 LIAKRL
+65 RL
-71 LAYARPHRTLIV
+71 LTYARPHGSLIFF
-83 VGWLATVVYGVSNAA
+83 GWLATILYGLSNAA
-98 LVYMIKLIFDDVLI
+98 LVYMIKPIFDDVLI
-112 GTSRFREVAIAIV
+112 KTVRFGEVAAAIIG
-125 TLYALKGMGAYFS
+125 LYVVKGMGAYFS
-138 TTLFS
+138 TTLLS
-143 EAGQKAIFDLRRA
+143 EAGQKAVFDLRRA

-162 DQSFDFFAKRTS
+162 DQSFDFFSMRTT
-174 GSLMSHLMGDVERIQ
+174 GSLMSHLTTDVERIQ
-189 TALGEIAGDF
+189 TALGEIAGDL

-204 TVIGLVLLLFYH
+204 TVIGLVGLLLFL
-216 DWRLALIALV
+216 DWRLALVALV

-231 FGPLFQLGRRLR
+231 FTPLIRMGRTLR

-249 MRRSKDIANILQ
+249 MRRWKDIANILQ

-266 FRVVKAFRTEAFEK
+266 FRVVKAFGMEAFEK
-280 ARFEKALERHQGVT
+280 ARFEKALERLQGVT

-306 FMEAVGGVSVVVVL
+306 LMEAVGGLSVVVVL
-320 GYGTWAISKGIMTV
+320 WYGTWAISRGLMTT

-349 PVKRLSKVNAALQ
+349 PIKRLSKVNSALQ
-362 GALAAAERSFALLD
+362 GAFAAGERAFAILD
-376 THLEIK
+376 THREIK
-382 DSPTA
+382 NSPTA
-387 RILAP
+387 RTLPP
-392 FQQEIEFKNVSFE
+392 FHDAVEFRNVSFQ
-405 YEKVSGPVLVNASL
+405 YDKASAPVLMGASL
-419 KARKGEVV
+419 KARKGEII

-455 TIDGTDIRDVTLE
+455 MVDGIDIRDVTLE
-468 SLRRQIGLVKQET
+468 SLRQQMGLVKQET

-488 RANIAYGLSRVE
+488 RANIAYGLSGVE

-525 TVIGERGSRLSGG
+525 TIIGERGSRLSGG

-563 ALDTESESLVQQA
+563 ALDTESEGLLQQA
-576 LFNLMKGRTTL
+576 LLNLMKGRTTL

-612 EGSHDEL
+612 EGTHEQL
-619 LAKNGIYARLH
+619 LARGGIYARLH
-630 DLQFRADPA
+630 DLQFQADPA

>member
-1 MIVAGKTARPTKLG
+1 
-15 RPKIPALTELPLS
+15 
-28 SSSNSQPD
+28 
-36 GGAGSADVHRLDAGS
+36 
-51 APLAASARPQAGSL
+51 
-65 LIAKRL
+65 
-71 LAYARPHRTLIV
+71 
-83 VGWLATVVYGVSNAA
+83 
-98 LVYMIKLIFDDVLI
+98 MIKPIFDDVLI
-112 GTSRFREVAIAIV
+112 RTVRFGEVAIAIV
-125 TLYALKGMGAYFS
+125 SLYLIKGIGAYFS
-138 TTLFS
+138 TTLLS
-143 EAGQKAIFDLRRA
+143 EAGQKAVFDLRRA

-162 DQSFDFFAKRTS
+162 DQSFDFFSKRTT
-174 GSLMSHLMGDVERIQ
+174 GSLMSHLTTDVEKIQ
-189 TALGEIAGDF
+189 TALGEIAGDL

-204 TVIGLVLLLFYH
+204 TVVGLVGLLFYH

-231 FGPLFQLGRRLR
+231 FTPLIRLGRRLR

-249 MRRSKDIANILQ
+249 MRRWKDIANILQ
-261 ETFSG
+261 ETLSG

-280 ARFEKALERHQGVT
+280 ARFEKALERLQGVS
-294 LRMTR
+294 LRMNR

-306 FMEAVGGVSVVVVL
+306 LMEAVGGLSVVAVL
-320 GYGTWAISKGIMTV
+320 WYGTHAIATGKMTP

-349 PVKRLSKVNAALQ
+349 PIKRLSKVNAALQ
-362 GALAAAERSFALLD
+362 GAFAAGERAFSLLD
-376 THLEIK
+376 THREIK
-382 DSPTA
+382 DSPGA
-387 RILAP
+387 RPLAP
-392 FQQEIEFKNVSFE
+392 FKDVLEFHNVSFQ
-405 YEKVSGPVLVNASL
+405 YDLSSGPVLSGASL
-419 KARKGEVV
+419 KARKGEVL

-448 NVTGGSI
+448 NVTSGSI
-455 TIDGTDIRDVTLE
+455 TVDGVDIRDVTLD

-488 RANIAYGLSRVE
+488 RANIAYGLSGIE

-598 ADRILVLDKGEIRE
+598 ADRILVLERGEIRE
-612 EGSHDEL
+612 EGTHDEL
-619 LAKNGIYARLH
+619 LARNGIYARLH
-630 DLQFRADPA
+630 DLQFRTDPA

>member
-1 MIVAGKTARPTKLG
+1 M
-15 RPKIPALTELPLS
+15 TELPSRASLDPPADGETASRGGS
-28 SSSNSQPD
+28 S
-36 GGAGSADVHRLDAGS
+36 LDAESGPSAVASGS
-51 APLAASARPQAGSL
+51 RASSLQLAR
-65 LIAKRL
+65 RL
-71 LAYARPHRTLIV
+71 LTYAKPHRTLILL
-83 VGWLATVVYGVSNAA
+83 GWLATVLYGLSNAA
-98 LVYMIKLIFDDVLI
+98 LVYMIKPIFDDVLI
-112 GTSRFREVAIAIV
+112 RTVRFGEVAIAIV
-125 TLYALKGMGAYFS
+125 SLYAIKGLGAYFS
-138 TTLFS
+138 TTLLS
-143 EAGQKAIFDLRRA
+143 EAGQKAVFDLRRA
-156 VYAHIL
+156 VYSHIL
-162 DQSFDFFAKRTS
+162 DQSFDFFAKRTT
-174 GSLMSHLMGDVERIQ
+174 GSLMSHLTTDVERIQ
-189 TALGEIAGDF
+189 TALGEIAGDL

-204 TVIGLVLLLFYH
+204 TVVGLVFLLFYH

-231 FGPLFQLGRRLR
+231 FTPLIQLGRRLR

-249 MRRSKDIANILQ
+249 MRRWKDIANILQ

-266 FRVVKAFRTEAFEK
+266 FRVVKAFGMEGFEK
-280 ARFEKALERHQGVT
+280 ARFEKALERLQGVT
-294 LRMTR
+294 LRMNR

-306 FMEAVGGVSVVVVL
+306 LMEAVGGLSVVVVL
-320 GYGTWAISKGIMTV
+320 WYGTWAIGKGQMTP

-362 GALAAAERSFALLD
+362 GAFAAGERAFALLD
-376 THLEIK
+376 THREIK

-387 RILAP
+387 KSLAP
-392 FQQEIEFKNVSFE
+392 FAEVVEFKNVSFQ
-405 YEKVSGPVLVNASL
+405 YDNASGPVLSGASL
-419 KARKGEVV
+419 KARKGEIV

-455 TIDGTDIRDVTLE
+455 TIDGVDIREVTVE

-525 TVIGERGSRLSGG
+525 TVIGEKGSRLSGG

-548 ILKDPPILILDEATS
+548 LLKDPPILILDEATS
-563 ALDTESESLVQQA
+563 ALDTESETLVQQA

-598 ADRILVLDKGEIRE
+598 ADRILVLEKGEIRE
-612 EGSHDEL
+612 EGTHDEL
-619 LAKNGIYARLH
+619 LARNGIYARLH

>member
-1 MIVAGKTARPTKLG
+1 MSRSPSLDTGSGPSAVRARPRAT
-15 RPKIPALTELPLS
+15 S
-28 SSSNSQPD
+28 F
-36 GGAGSADVHRLDAGS
+36 H
-51 APLAASARPQAGSL
+51 LAR
-65 LIAKRL
+65 RL
-71 LAYARPHRTLIV
+71 LSYARPHKTLIFL
-83 VGWLATVVYGVSNAA
+83 GWLATVLYGLSNAG

-112 GTSRFREVAIAIV
+112 RNVGFRDVAVAIIS
-125 TLYALKGMGAYFS
+125 LYAIKGLGAYFS
-138 TTLFS
+138 TTLLS
-143 EAGQKAIFDLRRA
+143 EAGLKAVFDLRRA
-156 VYAHIL
+156 IYAHIL
-162 DQSFDFFAKRTS
+162 DQSFDFFSKRTT
-174 GSLMSHLMGDVERIQ
+174 GSLMSHLTSDVERIQ
-189 TALGEIAGDF
+189 TALGEIAGDL

-204 TVIGLVLLLFYH
+204 TVTGLVLLLFYH

-231 FGPLFQLGRRLR
+231 FTPLIRLGRRLR
-243 SSNESS
+243 RSNESS
-249 MRRSKDIANILQ
+249 MRRWKDISNILQ

-266 FRVVKAFRTEAFEK
+266 FRVVKAFGMETFEK
-280 ARFEKALERHQGVT
+280 ARFEKALERLQGVT
-294 LRMTR
+294 LRMVR

-306 FMEAVGGVSVVVVL
+306 LMEAVGGLSVVVVL
-320 GYGTWAISKGIMTV
+320 WYGTWAISKGHMTV

-349 PVKRLSKVNAALQ
+349 PIKRLSKVNSALQ
-362 GALAAAERSFALLD
+362 GAFAAGERAFDLLD
-376 THLEIK
+376 THREIK

-387 RILAP
+387 RPLKA
-392 FQQEIEFKNVSFE
+392 FEGLVEYRNVSFR
-405 YEKVSGPVLVNASL
+405 YDHGPNPVLAGASL
-419 KARKGEVV
+419 IARKGEVV

-448 NVTGGSI
+448 NVTGGAI
-455 TIDGTDIRDVTLE
+455 LVDGVDIRDVTIE
-468 SLRRQIGLVKQET
+468 SLRRQIGLVKQDT

-488 RANIAYGLSRVE
+488 RANIAYGLSGTE

-525 TVIGERGSRLSGG
+525 TVIGEKGSRLSGG

-548 ILKDPPILILDEATS
+548 LLKDPPILILDEATS

-598 ADRILVLDKGEIRE
+598 ADRILVLERGEIRE
-612 EGSHDEL
+612 EGRHDEL
-619 LAKNGIYARLH
+619 LAQNGIYARLH
-630 DLQFRADPA
+630 DLQFREDPA

>member
-1 MIVAGKTARPTKLG
+1 MDVTIGQ
-15 RPKIPALTELPLS
+15 S
-28 SSSNSQPD
+28 SAD
-36 GGAGSADVHRLDAGS
+36 GGAASESAKAEDASGIS
-51 APLAASARPQAGSL
+51 PSPG
-65 LIAKRL
+65 
-71 LAYARPHRTLIV
+71 LAYHGTSLQIARRLYGYAKAHKGLIGL
-83 VGWLATVVYGVSNAA
+83 GWVATIFYGLSNAA
-98 LVYMIKLIFDDVLI
+98 LVYMIKPIFDDVLI
-112 GTSRFREVAIAIV
+112 RTARFGEVATAIV
-125 TLYALKGMGAYFS
+125 ALYALKGLGAYFA
-138 TTLFS
+138 TTLLS
-143 EAGQKAIFDLRRA
+143 EAGQKAVFDLRRDI
-156 VYAHIL
+156 YAHIL
-162 DQSFDFFAKRTS
+162 DQSFGFFAKRTT
-174 GSLMSHLMGDVERIQ
+174 GSLMSHITTDVERIQ
-189 TALGEIAGDF
+189 TAFSEIACDL

-204 TVIGLVLLLFYH
+204 TVIGLVVLLLYL
-216 DWRLALIALV
+216 DWRLAIIALV

-231 FGPLFQLGRRLR
+231 FAPLIRLGRRLR

-249 MRRSKDIANILQ
+249 MRRWKDIANILQ
-261 ETFSG
+261 ETISG
-266 FRVVKAFRTEAFEK
+266 FRVVKAFGMEAFEK
-280 ARFEKALERHQGVT
+280 ARFEKALERLQGVT

-306 FMEAVGGVSVVVVL
+306 LMEAVGGVSVVVVL
-320 GYGTWAISKGIMTV
+320 WYGTWAISRDYMTP

-362 GALAAAERSFALLD
+362 GALAAGQRSFALLD
-376 THLEIK
+376 THFEIK
-382 DSPTA
+382 DEPTA
-387 RILAP
+387 RTLP
-392 FQQEIEFKNVSFE
+392 LFKDVIEYHNVSFH
-405 YEKVSGPVLVNASL
+405 YDNTSGPVLSRASL
-419 KARKGEVV
+419 KARRGEVV

-448 NVTGGSI
+448 NVTAGSI
-455 TIDGTDIRDVTLE
+455 TVDGIDIRDVTLE

-488 RANIAYGLSRVE
+488 RANIAYGLSGVE
-500 GSLVESAARA
+500 GSVVESAARA

-598 ADRILVLDKGEIRE
+598 ADRILVLEKGEIRE
-612 EGSHDEL
+612 EGAHDEL
-619 LAKNGIYARLH
+619 LARNGIYARLH
-630 DLQFRADPA
+630 DLQFRSDPA

>member
-1 MIVAGKTARPTKLG
+1 MDVSPGG
-15 RPKIPALTELPLS
+15 S
-28 SSSNSQPD
+28 SPS
-36 GGAGSADVHRLDAGS
+36 GGAPSAEGHSVE
-51 APLAASARPQAGSL
+51 APAASVGGRETRLTSWELAR
-65 LIAKRL
+65 RL
-71 LAYARPHRTLIV
+71 FAYTRPHRHLIF
-83 VGWLATVVYGVSNAA
+83 VGWIATIVYGLANAA
-98 LVYMIKLIFDDVLI
+98 LVYQIKPIFDDVLI
-112 GTSRFREVAIAIV
+112 RTVRFGEVGIAIV
-125 TLYALKGMGAYFS
+125 TLYVLKGLGAYFS
-138 TTLFS
+138 TTLLS
-143 EAGQKAIFDLRRA
+143 EAGQKAVFDLRRA
-156 VYAHIL
+156 IYAHIL
-162 DQSFDFFAKRTS
+162 DQSFDFFAKRTT
-174 GSLMSHLMGDVERIQ
+174 GSLMSHLTTDVERIQ
-189 TALGEIAGDF
+189 TALGEIAGDL

-204 TVIGLVLLLFYH
+204 TVIGLVLLLFYL
-216 DWRLALIALV
+216 DWRLAVIALV

-231 FGPLFQLGRRLR
+231 FTPLIRLGRRLR
-243 SSNESS
+243 QSNESS
-249 MRRSKDIANILQ
+249 MRRWKDIANILQ

-266 FRVVKAFRTEAFEK
+266 FRVVKAFGMEAFEK
-280 ARFEKALERHQGVT
+280 ARFEKALERLQGVT

-306 FMEAVGGVSVVVVL
+306 LMEAVGGLSVVFVL
-320 GYGTWAISKGIMTV
+320 GYGQWAIKEEHMTP

-349 PVKRLSKVNAALQ
+349 PIKRLSKVNAALQ
-362 GALAAAERSFALLD
+362 GALAAGERAFALLD
-376 THLEIK
+376 THFEIK
-382 DSPTA
+382 DSPNA
-387 RILAP
+387 KPLAP
-392 FQQEIEFKNVSFE
+392 FKDVVEYRDVSFQ
-405 YEKVSGPVLVNASL
+405 YDKNSGPVLAGASL
-419 KARKGEVV
+419 KARKGEIV

-448 NVTGGSI
+448 NVTAGSI
-455 TIDGTDIRDVTLE
+455 TVDGVDIRDVTLE

-488 RANIAYGLSRVE
+488 RANIAYGLSGVE
-500 GSLVESAARA
+500 GSQVESAARA

-525 TVIGERGSRLSGG
+525 TVIGEKGSRLSGG

-598 ADRILVLDKGEIRE
+598 ADRILVLEKGEIRE
-612 EGSHDEL
+612 EGTHDEL
-619 LAKNGIYARLH
+619 LARNGIYARLH

>member
-1 MIVAGKTARPTKLG
+1 MRG
-15 RPKIPALTELPLS
+15 E
-28 SSSNSQPD
+28 
-36 GGAGSADVHRLDAGS
+36 
-51 APLAASARPQAGSL
+51 GSL
-65 LIAKRL
+65 DTGSGSSAAISGPRASSLQLARRL
-71 LAYARPHRTLIV
+71 LAYAKPYRTLLFL
-83 VGWLATVVYGVSNAA
+83 GWLATVLYGLSNAA
-98 LVYMIKLIFDDVLI
+98 LVYMIKLIFDDVLMHPI
-112 GTSRFREVAIAIV
+112 RFREVAIAIV
-125 TLYALKGMGAYFS
+125 SLYAIKGLGAYFS
-138 TTLFS
+138 TTLLS
-143 EAGQKAIFDLRRA
+143 EAGQKAVFDLRRA
-156 VYAHIL
+156 VYSHIL
-162 DQSFDFFAKRTS
+162 DQSFDFFAKRTT
-174 GSLMSHLMGDVERIQ
+174 GSLMSHLTNDIERIQ
-189 TALGEIAGDF
+189 AALGEIAGDL

-204 TVIGLVLLLFYH
+204 TVVGLVLLLFYH

-231 FGPLFQLGRRLR
+231 FTPLIQLGRRLR

-249 MRRSKDIANILQ
+249 MRRWKDIANILQ

-266 FRVVKAFRTEAFEK
+266 FRVVKAFGMEAFEK
-280 ARFEKALERHQGVT
+280 ARFEKALERLQGVT

-320 GYGTWAISKGIMTV
+320 GYGTWAISKGHMTV

-349 PVKRLSKVNAALQ
+349 PIKRLSKVNAALQ
-362 GALAAAERSFALLD
+362 GAFAAGERAFALLD
-376 THLEIK
+376 THHEIR

-387 RILAP
+387 TTLLP
-392 FQQEIEFKNVSFE
+392 FTDLVEYHNVSFQ
-405 YEKVSGPVLVNASL
+405 YDRASGPVLSGASL
-419 KARKGEVV
+419 KARKGEIV

-455 TIDGTDIRDVTLE
+455 TIDGVDIRGVTLE

-488 RANIAYGLSRVE
+488 RANIAYGLSGVE
-500 GSLVESAARA
+500 GALVESAARA

-525 TVIGERGSRLSGG
+525 TVIGEKGSRLSGG

-548 ILKDPPILILDEATS
+548 LLKDPPILILDEATS
-563 ALDTESESLVQQA
+563 ALDTESENLVQQA

-598 ADRILVLDKGEIRE
+598 ADRILVLEKGEIRE
-612 EGSHDEL
+612 EGTHDEL
-619 LAKNGIYARLH
+619 LAKNGVYARLH

>member
-1 MIVAGKTARPTKLG
+1 
-15 RPKIPALTELPLS
+15 
-28 SSSNSQPD
+28 
-36 GGAGSADVHRLDAGS
+36 
-51 APLAASARPQAGSL
+51 
-65 LIAKRL
+65 
-71 LAYARPHRTLIV
+71 
-83 VGWLATVVYGVSNAA
+83 
-98 LVYMIKLIFDDVLI
+98 
-112 GTSRFREVAIAIV
+112 
-125 TLYALKGMGAYFS
+125 
-138 TTLFS
+138 
-143 EAGQKAIFDLRRA
+143 
-156 VYAHIL
+156 
-162 DQSFDFFAKRTS
+162 
-174 GSLMSHLMGDVERIQ
+174 VERIQ
-189 TALGEIAGDF
+189 TALGEIAGDL

-204 TVIGLVLLLFYH
+204 TVVGLVGLLFYH

-231 FGPLFQLGRRLR
+231 FTPLVRLGRRLR

-249 MRRSKDIANILQ
+249 MRRWKDIANILQ

-280 ARFEKALERHQGVT
+280 ARFEKALERLQGVT
-294 LRMTR
+294 LRMNR

-306 FMEAVGGVSVVVVL
+306 LMEAVGGLSVVAVL
-320 GYGTWAISKGIMTV
+320 WYGTYAIGTGKMTP

-349 PVKRLSKVNAALQ
+349 PIKRLSKVNAALQ
-362 GALAAAERSFALLD
+362 GAFAAGERAFSLLD
-376 THLEIK
+376 THREIK
-382 DSPTA
+382 DSPAATT
-387 RILAP
+387 LAP
-392 FQQEIEFKNVSFE
+392 FKDAVEFHNVSFQ
-405 YEKVSGPVLVNASL
+405 YDKTSGPVLSGASL
-419 KARKGEVV
+419 KAKKGEVL

-448 NVTGGSI
+448 NVSSGSI
-455 TIDGTDIRDVTLE
+455 TVDGVDIKDVTLD
-468 SLRRQIGLVKQET
+468 SLRQQIGLVKQET

-488 RANIAYGLSRVE
+488 RANIAYGLSGVE
-500 GSLVESAARA
+500 GSVVESAARA

-598 ADRILVLDKGEIRE
+598 ADRILVLERGEIRE
-612 EGSHDEL
+612 EGTHDEL
-619 LAKNGIYARLH
+619 LARNGIYARLH
-630 DLQFRADPA
+630 DLQFRVDPA